1 MLEYEQGQTKQRDLV
16 EPTNN
21 PKSTEQQERTIS
33 IAQAY
38 PSRSHG
44 YGVTQAAYPF
54 NNFIGKLI
62 DNYSQPRGCMMKME
76 AKLLKTGMVE
86 EFNWQFQDNV
96 DRRVFKRLTAG
107 EARA

>member
-1 MLEYEQGQTKQRDLV
+1 
-16 EPTNN
+16 
-21 PKSTEQQERTIS
+21 
-33 IAQAY
+33 
-38 PSRSHG
+38 
-44 YGVTQAAYPF
+44 
-54 NNFIGKLI
+54 
-62 DNYSQPRGCMMKME
+62 MKME